1 MTANDGTHTQM
12 NSFAIVVA
20 PAELKNANP
29 MGDDTIGRHGKKNR
43 AALNGAKKATPNV
56 PSTMASRT
64 EWDAVAAKKKA
75 NRARRLI
82 IPSTGFLKASN
93 TTKPLSAIAKK
104 SECVSPR

>member
-1 MTANDGTHTQM
+1 MTNIEGIHTQT
-12 NSFAIVVA
+12 NSFKIVAA
-20 PAELKNANP
+20 PAELKKANP
-29 MGDDTIGRHGKKNR
+29 IGEETIGRHGRKNR
-43 AALNGAKKATPNV
+43 VALNGAKKATPNV
-56 PSTMASRT
+56 PSTIASRT

-82 IPSTGFLKASN
+82 IPSTGLLKASN